1 MQLSFATGSER
12 ATEGGY
18 LGSRAQ
24 SAIQRMPDRTLA
36 VDSGRCHGIQGPQ
49 HRPGHAVR
57 LTPTE
62 RDPVVVVC
70 VAREMPEEPSL
81 ILKDQ
86 QHLRP
91 LYNSS
96 PEKRCLWVGLEG
108 VLGEGALF
116 AAIRT

>member
-12 ATEGGY
+12 ATEGGH

-36 VDSGRCHGIQGPQ
+36 VDAGRCRGIQAPQ
-49 HRPGHAVR
+49 HRPGRAVR

-70 VAREMPEEPSL
+70 IAREMPEEPSL

-86 QHLRP
+86 QHLR
-91 LYNSS
+91 YNSS
-96 PEKRCLWVGLEG
+96 PENRCLRVGLEV
-108 VLGEGALF
+108 VLGEGALS

>member
-1 MQLSFATGSER
+1 M
-12 ATEGGY
+12 
-18 LGSRAQ
+18 
-24 SAIQRMPDRTLA
+24 
-36 VDSGRCHGIQGPQ
+36 
-49 HRPGHAVR
+49 
-57 LTPTE
+57 
-62 RDPVVVVC
+62 VVVC

-96 PEKRCLWVGLEG
+96 PENRCLRVGLEV
-108 VLGEGALF
+108 VLGEGALS